1 VLFIYYSTGWP
12 VTVTVIPVKRPATKS
27 IIFQFNIIFLM
38 CGDFMFCRILD
49 MEEEFFV
56 WEFLDLGFGDEEVFV
71 KETLNKN
78 LKPQETQYKKQENYE
93 LSSYSL
99 ALA

>member
-1 VLFIYYSTGWP
+1 
-12 VTVTVIPVKRPATKS
+12 
-27 IIFQFNIIFLM
+27 
-38 CGDFMFCRILD
+38 MFCRILD
-49 MEEEFFV
+49 MEEEFLV

-71 KETLNKN
+71 KETLNTN
-78 LKPQETQYKKQENYE
+78 LKLQESQYKKQENYE

>member
-1 VLFIYYSTGWP
+1 
-12 VTVTVIPVKRPATKS
+12 
-27 IIFQFNIIFLM
+27 M

-49 MEEEFFV
+49 MEEEFLV

-71 KETLNKN
+71 KETLNTN
-78 LKPQETQYKKQENYE
+78 LKLQESQYKKQENYE